1 MNTIIKEIQKP
12 DFINKDY
19 DEYLKWKEEQKQKM
33 KEEQNETYEF
43 ND

>member
-19 DEYLKWKEEQKQKM
+19 DEYLKWKEEQKM

>member
-19 DEYLKWKEEQKQKM
+19 NEYLKWKEEQK
-33 KEEQNETYEF
+33 
-43 ND
+43 